1 MYLFNRTAYRNHIY
15 VKRGWTL
22 ELFYKV
28 YLLSVHVDGTT
39 TIHLGTTLT
48 MSTNVCVCVCVV
60 YIKRKQE
67 VEVKDEG

>member
-48 MSTNVCVCVCVV
+48 MSTNVCVV

>member
-1 MYLFNRTAYRNHIY
+1 MYLFNRTAYRNYIY

-48 MSTNVCVCVCVV
+48 MSTNVCSVCVV

-67 VEVKDEG
+67 VEVKDES

>member
-48 MSTNVCVCVCVV
+48 MSTNVCVV
-60 YIKRKQE
+60 YIKRKQG
-67 VEVKDEG
+67 EVKDEG